1 MHIEPTVQDI
11 KELIGGIMRILD
23 HGEMAEAEVLDL
35 GFEAEG
41 KLQPVLNEAYIKLLE
56 FVHDRE
62 LRRADPDLD
71 ERRRAALQEALHKIV
86 LICDAG
92 HD

>member
-1 MHIEPTVQDI
+1 MMQDI
-11 KELIGGIMRILD
+11 KELIGVIMRILD
-23 HGEMAEAEVLDL
+23 HGEIAEAEIVDLD
-35 GFEAEG
+35 FEAEG
-41 KLQPVLNEAYIKLLE
+41 ELQPVLNEAYVQLLE

-71 ERRRAALQEALHKIV
+71 GRRRAALQDALHKIV